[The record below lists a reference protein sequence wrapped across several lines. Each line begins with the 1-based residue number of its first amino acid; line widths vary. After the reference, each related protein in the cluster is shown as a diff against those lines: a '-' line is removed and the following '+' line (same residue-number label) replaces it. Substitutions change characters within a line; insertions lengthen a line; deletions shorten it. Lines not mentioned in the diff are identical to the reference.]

1 MKNKWRSASVLTQY
15 QNERT
20 VNAARRA
27 SSGTATSTAKT
38 ITTSFC
44 GFRGGL
50 QIESSALPAGER
62 VLYSELEIWCV
73 EEENEGDFE

>member
-1 MKNKWRSASVLTQY
+1 MPTQH

-38 ITTSFC
+38 ITTSFG

-62 VLYSELEIWCV
+62 VLYSELEI
-73 EEENEGDFE
+73 